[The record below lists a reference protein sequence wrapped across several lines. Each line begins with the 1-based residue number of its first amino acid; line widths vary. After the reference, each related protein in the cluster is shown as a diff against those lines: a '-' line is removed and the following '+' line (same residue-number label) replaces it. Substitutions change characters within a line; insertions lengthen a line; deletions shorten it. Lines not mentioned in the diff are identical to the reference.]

1 MTVQVNGVTLEVTHK
16 ETTSVYKQDVWFIK
30 YSTTNIIDIKNL
42 IRKYRLTYDNTDKIF
57 VVHRDR
63 EDQEKPN
70 TEFKMHEY
78 VLHC

>member
-1 MTVQVNGVTLEVTHK
+1 MTVKVNGVIIEVIHK

-30 YSTTNIIDIKNL
+30 YSITNIIDIKNL
-42 IRKYRLTYDNTDKIF
+42 IRKYRLTYDNIDKIF
-57 VVHRDR
+57 VVHR

-70 TEFKMHEY
+70 TEFNMHEY